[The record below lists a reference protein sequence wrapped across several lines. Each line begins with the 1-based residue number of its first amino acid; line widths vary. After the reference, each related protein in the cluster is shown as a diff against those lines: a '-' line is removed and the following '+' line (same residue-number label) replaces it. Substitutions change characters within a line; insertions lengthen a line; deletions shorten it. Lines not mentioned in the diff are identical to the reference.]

1 MTVQVRRADARFRT
15 AAEGR
20 QTAHAFS
27 FGDHY
32 DPAHTHVG
40 VLVANNEERLE
51 AGGGYPP
58 HEHRALEIVSW
69 VLTGILVHDDS
80 AGHRTTVRPGTVQR
94 LYAGSGTTHSE
105 RADDSGPVT
114 FVQMWVVPDEP
125 GLAPEYDRRDVT
137 AALAAGGWV
146 SVAGAGAAVP
156 LHRTGAVLRVARLD
170 VGDALDLPVAA
181 SVHLHVARG
190 VVELE
195 GVGPLGAG
203 DAAALTGADGGVDGR
218 AVVAREPAELLAW
231 EMHVGL
237 GG

>member
-1 MTVQVRRADARFRT
+1 MTVQVRRADARFRS
-15 AAEGR
+15 ADEGR

-40 VLVANNEERLE
+40 VLVASNEERLE
-51 AGGGYPP
+51 TGGGYPP
-58 HEHRALEIVSW
+58 HEHRGLEIVSW
-69 VLTGILVHDDS
+69 VLAGTLVHEDGD
-80 AGHRTTVRPGTVQR
+80 GHRTSVRPGTVQR

-125 GLAPEYDRRDVT
+125 ALAPEYDRRDVS
-137 AALAAGGWV
+137 ADLAAGGWV
-146 SVAGAGAAVP
+146 AVAGAAAAVP
-156 LHRTGAVLRVARLD
+156 LHQPGAVLHAARLD
-170 VGDALDLPVAA
+170 AGDSLDLPVAA

-190 VVELE
+190 AVDLE
-195 GVGPLGAG
+195 GVGRLDAG
-203 DAAALTGADGGVDGR
+203 DAAVLTGADGGT
-218 AVVAREPAELLAW
+218 VVAREPAELLAW

>member
-15 AAEGR
+15 AADGR

-40 VLVANNEERLE
+40 VLVASNEERLE

-58 HEHRALEIVSW
+58 HEHRGLEIVSW
-69 VLTGILVHDDS
+69 VLAGTLVHEDS
-80 AGHRTTVRPGTVQR
+80 SGHRTTVGPGTVQR

-137 AALAAGGWV
+137 ADLAAGGWV
-146 SVAGAGAAVP
+146 AVAGPGAAVP
-156 LHRTGAVLRVARLD
+156 LHQPGAVLHAARLD
-170 VGDALDLPVAA
+170 TGDALDLPVAA
-181 SVHLHVARG
+181 WVHLHVARG
-190 VVELE
+190 AVELD
-195 GVGPLGAG
+195 GVGRLEAG
-203 DAAALTGADGGVDGR
+203 DAAALTGADGGVDVG
-218 AVVAREPAELLAW
+218 ALVAREPAELLAW
-231 EMHVGL
+231 EMHVQL